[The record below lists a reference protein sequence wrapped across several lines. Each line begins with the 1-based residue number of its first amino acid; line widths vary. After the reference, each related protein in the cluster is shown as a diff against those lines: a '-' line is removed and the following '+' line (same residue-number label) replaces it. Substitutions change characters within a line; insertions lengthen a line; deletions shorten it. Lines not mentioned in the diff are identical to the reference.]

1 MSGNVRADAKFL
13 RRIFLTMIVI
23 TIATGI
29 IVGLS
34 TVQAMST
41 TTDTCVFFCSQ

>member
-23 TIATGI
+23 TIATGA
-29 IVGLS
+29 IVALS

-41 TTDTCVFFCSQ
+41 VSDSCVFFCNQ